1 MQVITRKEYKRNEDL
16 NLHGENAL
24 AVVSIF
30 GTETEKALIKEINL
44 VHELRGRLDY
54 SDQLI
59 RDNIVNKY
67 YTKMVK
73 TWEHFDNILGKAVR

>member
-1 MQVITRKEYKRNEDL
+1 MQVITRTEYKRNEDL

-24 AVVSIF
+24 ALVSIF
-30 GTETEKALIKEINL
+30 GTDAEKALIKEINL
-44 VHELRGRLDY
+44 GHELKGSLDY
-54 SDQLI
+54 SDQMI

-73 TWEHFDNILGKAVR
+73 TWDHFDNLLGKAVN